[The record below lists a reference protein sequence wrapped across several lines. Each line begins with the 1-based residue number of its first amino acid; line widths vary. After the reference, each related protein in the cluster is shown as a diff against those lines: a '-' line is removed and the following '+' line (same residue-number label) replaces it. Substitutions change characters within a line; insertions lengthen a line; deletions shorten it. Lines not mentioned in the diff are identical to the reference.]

1 MDMNKKYG
9 NHHARNARG
18 AGFITSR
25 IKAYKKAGIVHD
37 RAKELATYEWNCL
50 VAENKVFQSIEG

>member
-9 NHHARNARG
+9 NASARNARG

-25 IKAYKKAGIVHD
+25 IRKYKKEGYPHGIAYAIAKTEWAIEKA
-37 RAKELATYEWNCL
+37 RAEK
-50 VAENKVFQSIEG
+50 